1 MFKGNIMGAD
11 ESIISNIEL
20 ILNTCLFSFV
30 FKVMILY
37 VVFFFLQCLFSVV
50 KVADLSGLS
59 ALGFPGQ
66 QWYLYLFH
74 WASC

>member
-11 ESIISNIEL
+11 KSIISNIEL

-37 VVFFFLQCLFSVV
+37 VGFFSSVFIFC
-50 KVADLSGLS
+50 G
-59 ALGFPGQ
+59 
-66 QWYLYLFH
+66 
-74 WASC
+74 